1 MTWKVKNAVN
11 EFEDWAKEISRQ
23 NVEDET
29 WLLFTAYGKIGEK
42 ETEGSI
48 IKYKRARNYYV

>member
-1 MTWKVKNAVN
+1 MTWKVKNAMNVL
-11 EFEDWAKEISRQ
+11 EDLAKEISRQ

-29 WLLFTAYGKIGEK
+29 WLLFTAYSKIGEK
-42 ETEGSI
+42 ETEGNI